1 MDGGPNSIATAR
13 SPDTTA
19 RSADTTA
26 RNPDNNVVQSF
37 DGRYLAYWRGRV
49 VFESAG
55 LKIKRFKC
63 ERDARDYLAL
73 CDALG
78 KRA

>member
-1 MDGGPNSIATAR
+1 MADEAAQPEVGPDPESKI
-13 SPDTTA
+13 
-19 RSADTTA
+19 
-26 RNPDNNVVQSF
+26 VLSF

-49 VFESAG
+49 VFEPAG

>member
-1 MDGGPNSIATAR
+1 MDGGPDNFETA
-13 SPDTTA
+13 PVQG
-19 RSADTTA
+19 
-26 RNPDNNVVQSF
+26 NNVVLSF
-37 DGRYLAYWRGRV
+37 DGTYIAYWRGRV
-49 VFESAG
+49 VFDMAG
-55 LKIKRFKC
+55 LKIKRFKS

>member
-1 MDGGPNSIATAR
+1 MDGGPDRIATAQ
-13 SPDTTA
+13 SPA
-19 RSADTTA
+19 HIVPG
-26 RNPDNNVVQSF
+26 PDNNVVQSF

-63 ERDARDYLAL
+63 ERDAREYLAL